1 MPFTTYLRGLDL
13 RLGRRVRREIGF
25 TLTELA
31 ITMLV
36 LGVLTSIAIPSFL
49 GARNNS
55 YDKEAQAS
63 VEVVLRAA
71 KLLYQSQ
78 GDFSTGSSA
87 QCGDSALLAADLQ
100 KLEPN
105 VDVYPKYVLDD
116 PETATDA
123 LEKMISFEPAA
134 VKLPL

>member
-1 MPFTTYLRGLDL
+1 MCVPFTTYSRGLDL

-36 LGVLTSIAIPSFL
+36 LGVLASVAIPSFL
-49 GARNNS
+49 GSRNNS

-63 VEVVLRAA
+63 IEVVLRASR
-71 KLLYQSQ
+71 LHYQSQ

-100 KLEPN
+100 KL
-105 VDVYPKYVLDD
+105 
-116 PETATDA
+116 
-123 LEKMISFEPAA
+123 
-134 VKLPL
+134 

>member
-1 MPFTTYLRGLDL
+1 MPFTTYYLRRVSRRVGRGLN
-13 RLGRRVRREIGF
+13 RRFVRDIGF

-49 GARNNS
+49 GSRNNS

-63 VEVVLRAA
+63 IEVVLRASR
-71 KLLYQSQ
+71 LHYQSQ

-87 QCGDSALLAADLQ
+87 QCGDSTILAADLQ

-105 VDVYPKYVLDD
+105 VDVVASSVSS
-116 PETATDA
+116 TN
-123 LEKMISFEPAA
+123 SRVVSVQA
-134 VKLPL
+134 V